1 MAALASYLICLVLE
15 ATASTYVSM
24 AKPIGTMEEVCPTTY
39 QVNDTNTT
47 EEWAKKS
54 EGHIYEYV
62 SNANP
67 KMSQIPVW
75 IFPPSLHESG
85 PSRIIP
91 FDLSS
96 QLEVPYPATA
106 PNLMA
111 SFLRIVT
118 GEVLE
123 TSTEVAT
130 SETFYVIRGRGTT
143 WTPAGE
149 VHWAAGDLLALPFL
163 GTLDPVCG
171 DGQSQCLRHFCKEA
185 EKDGGC
191 AMYWVHDEP
200 LMRFLGGAPTAANRR
215 FEPTFFRERDVLA
228 EVDSIPQIDESGR
241 PKNRRGVL
249 LGNKATPQTK
259 TLTPT
264 LWSLLN
270 SIKAKQTQKPHKHN
284 SVALDFAKDGGES
297 GTVHTKMGRSLDVNG
312 SIVDPISVEWKSGG
326 VFVTPPGWWHSH
338 HNEGNRDAW
347 VLPVQDAGLY
357 THQRTLDIRF
367 AEEETERLRN
377 GISRGATNS
386 WEGTPVIAGTMSVGA
401 HVLPVA
407 SGDKQAVM

>member
-1 MAALASYLICLVLE
+1 MAALTRCLICLVLGV
-15 ATASTYVSM
+15 TASMYVDM
-24 AKPIGTMEEVCPTTY
+24 AKPIGTMEEICPTTY
-39 QVNDTNTT
+39 QTNETNMT

-54 EGHIYEYV
+54 QGQIYEYV

-85 PSRIIP
+85 PTRVIP

-149 VHWAAGDLLALPFL
+149 VHWEAGDLLAMPFL
-163 GTLDPVCG
+163 GKLDPICQG
-171 DGQSQCLRHFCKEA
+171 DRNQCLRHSCQEA
-185 EKDGGC
+185 DRDGGC
-191 AMYWVHDEP
+191 ALYWVHDEP
-200 LMRFLGGAPTAANRR
+200 LMRFLGAKPSAANQR
-215 FEPTFFRERDVLA
+215 FEATLFRGKDVLDVVGRLPQ
-228 EVDSIPQIDESGR
+228 VDANGK

-249 LGNKATPQTK
+249 LGNTATPQTK

-270 SIKAKQTQKPHKHN
+270 CINANQTQKAHKHN
-284 SVALDFAKDGGES
+284 SVALDFAKDGGEP
-297 GTVHTKMGRSLDVNG
+297 GTVYTKMGRSLDMNG
-312 SIVDPISVEWKSGG
+312 DIVDPISVEWKSGG

-338 HNEGNRDAW
+338 HNVGKRDAW
-347 VLPVQDAGLY
+347 VLPVQDAGIY

-367 AEEETERLRN
+367 AEEETERLRSQ
-377 GISRGATNS
+377 ISRGATNS
-386 WEGTPVIAGTMSVGA
+386 WEGKPVIAGTMSVGA
-401 HVLPVA
+401 HVLPEA
-407 SGDKQAVM
+407 SSEKEAVM